1 MKKQVLKIS
10 RIIAT
15 FLLSV
20 ISLFCG
26 QASLFAFPVFAAPKA
41 FADETKK
48 EYSNVL
54 DDLKKDS
61 TFDTAHYPANDNDYS
76 LQIIQIAESE
86 DKELFVYVYQPSG
99 QTKQLKA
106 VSINISRTS
115 EIDIHPLN
123 YKLSYLNSDGTLYK
137 YIVENFTVNSDETRY
152 YAIPSIFRKF
162 DSTIDE
168 QATGDNTINEVSYN
182 VGKQWC
188 FSTINGEPY
197 CAVVGIKTI
206 VVTDKTV
213 GYVRYK
219 DGYHPILGYLSG
231 AIDSHYIAFN
241 TDINMDKIIDAD
253 IQYSTQAY
261 SYYKP
266 SMGSAN
272 IVYGDPKD
280 DNVVAL
286 HDIDNVTYN
295 GGGWFAPT
303 YSWKRIQSVSE
314 FMAETDQSKI
324 YTGVVLGTSTGS
336 VLTDTAKEEL
346 EGKKWVFRF
355 AETKYESTTYS
366 TTGETLRT
374 QTLVGGVTILRLKF
388 VSAGITYN
396 LGVVDNKQTGGSAPS
411 NEQETDIELFPQIKK
426 HLGEGWWKIIVG
438 LLLLILLLVIFMP
451 LLPTLISL
459 IIKIA
464 ILPFRLLAAI
474 FKAIFH
480 KRE

>member
-26 QASLFAFPVFAAPKA
+26 QASLFAFPVFA
-41 FADETKK
+41 DETKK

-61 TFDTAHYPANDNDYS
+61 TFDTAHYPAKDNDYS
-76 LQIIQIAESE
+76 LQVIQIAESE
-86 DKELFVYVYQPSG
+86 DKELFIYVYQPSG

-241 TDINMDKIIDAD
+241 TDINMNKIIDAD

-272 IVYGDPKD
+272 IV
-280 DNVVAL
+280 L
-286 HDIDNVTYN
+286 
-295 GGGWFAPT
+295 W
-303 YSWKRIQSVSE
+303 
-314 FMAETDQSKI
+314 
-324 YTGVVLGTSTGS
+324 
-336 VLTDTAKEEL
+336 
-346 EGKKWVFRF
+346 
-355 AETKYESTTYS
+355 
-366 TTGETLRT
+366 
-374 QTLVGGVTILRLKF
+374 
-388 VSAGITYN
+388 
-396 LGVVDNKQTGGSAPS
+396 
-411 NEQETDIELFPQIKK
+411 
-426 HLGEGWWKIIVG
+426 
-438 LLLLILLLVIFMP
+438 
-451 LLPTLISL
+451 
-459 IIKIA
+459 
-464 ILPFRLLAAI
+464 
-474 FKAIFH
+474 
-480 KRE
+480 